1 MFKGGLGPVANVC
14 RGGQNYS
21 YATARRIKREG
32 VTFFGNASVTH
43 DVGLVGDED
52 DRKIGG

>member
-1 MFKGGLGPVANVC
+1 MFAG
-14 RGGQNYS
+14 GGQNYS

-32 VTFFGNASVTH
+32 VTFFGDASVTH